1 MNEAPTIPKEVSYD
15 YIIPSSFG
23 LSGDMPKEANIIM
36 QTRSIRT
43 SVTITPELVKELDKV
58 KKSLFYN
65 KSHAEMYRYL
75 IRCGLDRADSLSNQN
90 ITTYTTFKSDR
101 NE

>member
-43 SVTITPELVKELDKV
+43 SVTIIPELVKELDKV

-75 IRCGLDRADSLSNQN
+75 IRCGLDRAGEIRSS
-90 ITTYTTFKSDR
+90 SRGDR
-101 NE
+101 S